1 MERRGGQRGTRGRRA
16 GPGGGAAIAERGRAK
31 NGVSLREGT
40 LTVSVV
46 ESDLSVNP
54 DLSASAGSFF
64 TPFRGY
70 PLHLMIHVA
79 DSHARARSESGHD
92 GPP

>member
-1 MERRGGQRGTRGRRA
+1 MGRGG
-16 GPGGGAAIAERGRAK
+16 AERGPAAEHHSRSRGAE
-31 NGVSLREGT
+31 NGVLLREGT

-46 ESDLSVNP
+46 ESDLSVYP
-54 DLSASAGSFF
+54 DLSASAGSIF

-79 DSHARARSESGHD
+79 GSHARARSESGHV